1 MTDVRQAASVTGVE
15 VLSRVLAALLALLGL
30 LVLFAPLILGAAP
43 GRSSFATRGFF
54 PLRDIRPGMHGVGR
68 TVFQG
73 ERIEEFQV
81 EILGVLQNVAP
92 KQSIILA
99 RLSGGPLERTG
110 VMQGMSGSPVYIDG
124 KLAGA
129 VALGFPYSKEAIAG
143 IQPIEQMVT
152 ESNVAG
158 LAGTKES
165 GHRTL
170 LSSEELSGNTAT
182 SGSAEDV
189 NNLTNILT
197 PVSFSGFSPSTLS
210 AFASEFRKLGFQP
223 QQGVSGGS
231 PNSQDFSG
239 TVSPG
244 SMISVQLVSGD
255 MSVSADGTVT
265 YIDGKHIYAFGH
277 RFLTAGD
284 TELPFASARVVALLP
299 DVNASFKISTPDKWV
314 GTITSDRSTTISGEI
329 GRRAHTIPL
338 TVRVQS
344 GATGSHVYH
353 MQVVDDRLLTPFLTQ
368 TVLFSTL
375 DATERT
381 LGAGSLRLH
390 GTVRFNGT
398 LPPLQIADTF
408 TSDNG
413 LPQQASANAAVS
425 LGFVLGAGFP
435 AVHIKDI
442 SFDLEPVETKRQ
454 VQITQVWA
462 DEREVRPGD
471 AVKVTAL
478 FAGENGV
485 ELTRT
490 ATYRVPVGAPVGP
503 LNFTV
508 SDANTLNYPDFA
520 GLSPTSL
527 HSPERL
533 IETINS
539 FRNNDAAYVR
549 VWRQQPSFT
558 IGPVP
563 GSQLSDPPPS
573 AALILAETS
582 ASVGSNAS
590 QTLTRG
596 SELAEVPLPVNGYV
610 VSGSKTVQVDVKE

>member
-1 MTDVRQAASVTGVE
+1 MTDMRQAASGTGVE
-15 VLSRVLAALLALLGL
+15 VLARKLAPLLALLGL
-30 LVLFAPLILGAAP
+30 FFPPLLGAAP
-43 GRSSFATRGFF
+43 VGGFF

-73 ERIEEFQV
+73 DRVEEFQV

-143 IQPIEQMVT
+143 IQPIEQMVAQ
-152 ESNVAG
+152 SHVAG
-158 LAGTKES
+158 VAETEEGA
-165 GHRTL
+165 HDNL
-170 LSSEELSGNTAT
+170 LSIEGLAGNTAT
-182 SGSAEDV
+182 SGSAANV

-197 PVSFSGFSPSTLS
+197 PVSFSGFSPGTLS

-231 PNSQDFSG
+231 PNSPDFSG

-277 RFLTAGD
+277 RFLTGGD

-299 DVNASFKISTPDKWV
+299 DLNASFKISTPEHWV

-329 GRRAHTIPL
+329 GLRAHTIPL

-344 GATGSHVYH
+344 RATGSHVYH
-353 MQVVDDRLLTPFLTQ
+353 VQVVNDRLLTPFLTQ
-368 TVLFSTL
+368 TVLFSAL

-381 LGAGSLRLH
+381 MGAASLRLH
-390 GTVRFNGT
+390 GTVRFEGN

-408 TSDNG
+408 TSDSA

-425 LGFVLGAGFP
+425 LGFVLGAGFSS
-435 AVHIKDI
+435 VHIKDI

-471 AVKVTAL
+471 PVKVTAL

-490 ATYRVPVGAPVGP
+490 ATYQVPVGAPAGP

-508 SDANTLNYPDFA
+508 SDANSLNYPDFA

-558 IGPVP
+558 IAPAP
-563 GSQLSDPPPS
+563 GSELTDPPPS

-596 SELAEVPLPVNGYV
+596 SELSEVPLAVNGYV
-610 VSGSKTVQVDVKE
+610 VSGSKTVQVEVKE

>member
-1 MTDVRQAASVTGVE
+1 MTDMRQSTSGAGFE
-15 VLSRVLAALLALLGL
+15 VLAGILTPPLAFMALLLL
-30 LVLFAPLILGAAP
+30 LFATILGAAP
-43 GRSSFATRGFF
+43 NQQFF

-73 ERIEEFQV
+73 ERVEEFQV

-143 IQPIEQMVT
+143 IQPIEQMIA
-152 ESNVAG
+152 ESHIAG
-158 LAGTKES
+158 FTGTQEG
-165 GHRTL
+165 GHRSL
-170 LSSEELSGNTAT
+170 LPTEELSENTAT
-182 SGSAEDV
+182 SGSAGDV

-197 PVSFSGFSPSTLS
+197 PVSFSGFSPGTLS

-265 YIDGKHIYAFGH
+265 YIDGKHVYAFGH
-277 RFLTAGD
+277 RFLTGGD

-299 DVNASFKISTPDKWV
+299 DLNASFKISTPEHWV
-314 GTITSDRSTTISGEI
+314 GTITNDRSTAISGEI

-344 GATGSHVYH
+344 ATTGSHVYH
-353 MQVVDDRLLTPFLTQ
+353 MQVANDRLLTPFLTQ
-368 TVLFSTL
+368 TVLFSAL
-375 DATERT
+375 DSTERT
-381 LGAGSLRLH
+381 MGAASLRLH
-390 GTVRFNGT
+390 GTVRFDGN

-408 TSDNG
+408 TSDSG

-425 LGFVLGAGFP
+425 LGFVLGAGFSS
-435 AVHIKDI
+435 VHIKDI

-454 VQITQVWA
+454 VTITQVWA
-462 DEREVRPGD
+462 DEQEVRPGD
-471 AVKVTAL
+471 AVRVTTL
-478 FAGENGV
+478 LAGENGV

-490 ATYRVPVGAPVGP
+490 ATYRVPVGAPEGP

-539 FRNNDAAYVR
+539 FRNNNAAYVR

-558 IGPVP
+558 ITPVP
-563 GSQLSDPPPS
+563 GSELSDPPPS
-573 AALILAETS
+573 AALILAETA
-582 ASVGSNAS
+582 ASVGSSAS
-590 QTLTRG
+590 QTFARG
-596 SELAEVPLPVNGYV
+596 SELSEVPLSVNGYV
-610 VSGSKTVQVDVKE
+610 VSGSKTVQVEVKE

>member
-1 MTDVRQAASVTGVE
+1 MTDMRQISPATRAK
-15 VLSRVLAALLALLGL
+15 VLAPLWAFA
-30 LVLFAPLILGAAP
+30 APLIILLTLSAGGTAA
-43 GRSSFATRGFF
+43 GQGFF
-54 PLRDIRPGMHGVGR
+54 PLRDVHAGLRGVGR

-73 ERIEEFQV
+73 ERVEEFQV

-92 KQSIILA
+92 RQSVILA

-124 KLAGA
+124 KLVGA

-143 IQPIEQMVT
+143 IQPIEQMIADAHFT
-152 ESNVAG
+152 GVAG
-158 LAGTKES
+158 AGE
-165 GHRTL
+165 GAHRVNPSAFKGVL
-170 LSSEELSGNTAT
+170 GNTAT
-182 SGSAEDV
+182 SGSAEGV
-189 NNLTNILT
+189 SNLTNILT
-197 PVSFSGFSPSTLS
+197 PVSFSGFTPNTLS
-210 AFASEFRKLGFQP
+210 AFAAEFRKLGFQP

-239 TVSPG
+239 RVSPG

-277 RFLTAGD
+277 RFLTGGS

-299 DVNASFKISTPDKWV
+299 DLNASFKISTPEHWV
-314 GTITSDRSTTISGEI
+314 GTITSDRSTAIAGEI
-329 GRRAHTIPL
+329 GQRARTIPL
-338 TVRVQS
+338 TIKVQS
-344 GATGSHVYH
+344 GVTGTHEYH
-353 MQVVDDRLLTPFLTQ
+353 MQIVNDRLLTPFLTQ
-368 TVLFSTL
+368 TLLFSTL
-375 DATERT
+375 DATERSV
-381 LGAGSLRLH
+381 GAASLRLR
-390 GTVRFNGT
+390 GTVRFDGN
-398 LPPLQIADTF
+398 LPALEIADTF
-408 TSDNG
+408 SSDTAV
-413 LPQQASANAAVS
+413 PQQAAVNAAVS
-425 LGFVLGAGFP
+425 LGFVLGAGFSNL
-435 AVHIKDI
+435 HIKDI
-442 SFDLEPVETKRQ
+442 SFDLEPVEKKHQ

-462 DEREVRPGD
+462 NTHEVRPGD
-471 AVKVTAL
+471 AVQVTAL
-478 FAGENGV
+478 LAGEDGL
-485 ELTRT
+485 EMTRT
-490 ATYRVPVGAPVGP
+490 AIYRVPVGAPEGP

-508 SDANTLNYPDFA
+508 SDANTLNYPDFG

-527 HSPERL
+527 HSAQRL
-533 IETINS
+533 IETLNG

-558 IGPVP
+558 VGPAP
-563 GSQLSDPPPS
+563 DNELSDPPPS

-596 SELAEVPLPVNGYV
+596 SELAEVPLAVNGYT